1 MRYSEGRPPGCSLTS
16 HVALPQKAALRE
28 LKPRAVRAEAR
39 CGLGGTRLTFMK
51 NTVLETALLAHQ
63 RFPEA
68 PGFCLCVLP
77 STTPSKT
84 RGKAASSPSS
94 AQTFGTGLAL
104 CVWRS
109 LSPCRADARGRRA
122 AAAVAPGNGGANG
135 SRALP
140 GAAMAIPRLAMA
152 AAGPVP
158 SRPVPHL

>member
-109 LSPCRADARGRRA
+109 PRA
-122 AAAVAPGNGGANG
+122 ALTHGAGGQRPRSLLATAAPMAAGRC
-135 SRALP
+135 RALP
-140 GAAMAIPRLAMA
+140 WRSRGSPWRRRA
-152 AAGPVP
+152 P